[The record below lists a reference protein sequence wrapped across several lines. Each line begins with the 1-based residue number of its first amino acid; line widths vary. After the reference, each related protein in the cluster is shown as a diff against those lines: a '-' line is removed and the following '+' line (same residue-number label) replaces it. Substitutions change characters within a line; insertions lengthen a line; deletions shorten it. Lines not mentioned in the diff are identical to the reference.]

1 MSENQALPTVKVE
14 IGGKEF
20 ILHYSIYA
28 FAKLKKVAKI
38 NALKGEVDYQDPDHL
53 LYFLWA
59 GLISEHPELDGDM
72 IDGKPD
78 KALASAL
85 RQIGTA
91 LTIPSLNSIAARVKA
106 AFNSATGMADE
117 KSGGGEASPQEKKR

>member
-1 MSENQALPTVKVE
+1 MTENQALPTVKVE
-14 IGGKEF
+14 IGGKEY

-59 GLISEHPELDGDM
+59 GLISEQPELDGELV
-72 IDGKPD
+72 DGKPD
-78 KALASAL
+78 KNLETAL
-85 RQIGTA
+85 RQLGTA
-91 LTIPSLNSIAARVKA
+91 LTIVKLNKIADLVKS
-106 AFNSATGMADE
+106 AFNSAIGLSDE
-117 KSGGGEASPQEKKR
+117 KKGGDGAPAHEKKR